1 MQMLRLDGLEK
12 RYPGELSGGQ
22 QQRVAL
28 GRAMVYEPKLLLLDE
43 PLANLDAKV
52 REAVR
57 FELKEL
63 QQRTNFTNNL
73 CHPRSRRS
81 DGPV

>member
-1 MQMLRLDGLEK
+1 MTKKEINDRVREVFSLLRLEGLEE
-12 RYPGELSGGQ
+12 RYPGQLSGGQ

-28 GRAMVYEPKLLLLDE
+28 GRVIAYKSQLLLLDE

-52 REAVR
+52 REEVR

-63 QQRTNFTNNL
+63 
-73 CHPRSRRS
+73 
-81 DGPV
+81 